1 MGIQLHGVLYNS
13 YNNLLRDYFG
23 RLILTLKL
31 EFCEHI
37 LAVVLIACDSF
48 EFISSLTR
56 VKYCF
61 ILFILN
67 LFIDKI
73 IS

>member
-1 MGIQLHGVLYNS
+1 MN
-13 YNNLLRDYFG
+13 
-23 RLILTLKL
+23 T
-31 EFCEHI
+31 I